1 MNSFKTLRA
10 PAGRLLFTR
19 ALAGTTVVRARA
31 SGQATVHQT
40 LSTRVAFASAGAG
53 VAFTTH
59 SHTRDAKHGG
69 GGPAT
74 NFFDLKAK
82 GKRHQEVSMSDF
94 ENKVILVVNV
104 ASKCGFTDQ
113 YAELESIY
121 KKYKD
126 KGFTVIGFPCNQF
139 GGQEPG
145 TEEEIESF
153 CQVNFGVTF
162 PLMAKIDVNGKNE
175 DPVYAFLKSQKSGLM
190 GLTRIKWNFEK
201 FLIRKDGT
209 VYERYSS
216 ATSPTSIAKDI
227 EELLAEQ

>member
-1 MNSFKTLRA
+1 MNSFRSLRT
-10 PAGRLLFTR
+10 P
-19 ALAGTTVVRARA
+19 
-31 SGQATVHQT
+31 
-40 LSTRVAFASAGAG
+40 
-53 VAFTTH
+53 
-59 SHTRDAKHGG
+59 
-69 GGPAT
+69 
-74 NFFDLKAK
+74 
-82 GKRHQEVSMSDF
+82 GKRQQEVSMSDF
-94 ENKVILVVNV
+94 DNKVILVVNV

-113 YAELESIY
+113 YAELESLY
-121 KKYKD
+121 KEYKD

-201 FLIRKDGT
+201 FLIRKDGS

-216 ATSPTSIAKDI
+216 ATSPSSIAKAI
-227 EELLAEQ
+227 EKLLEEQ